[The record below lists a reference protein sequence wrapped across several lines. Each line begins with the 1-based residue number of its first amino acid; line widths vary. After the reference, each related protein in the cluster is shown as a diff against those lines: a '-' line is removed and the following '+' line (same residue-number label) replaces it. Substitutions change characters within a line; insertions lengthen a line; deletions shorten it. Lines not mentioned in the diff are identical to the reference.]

1 MSYDI
6 QKVRNIGI
14 IAHIDAG
21 KTTTTERI
29 LFYAKSTHRMGDVDS
44 GNTITDFDPEEAAR
58 GITIYSAAVTCH
70 WLDHTINIID
80 TPGHVDFTA
89 EVERSLRVLDGG
101 VVVFSAVEGVEAQ
114 SETVWRQAD
123 RYRVPRI
130 CFINKLD
137 RIGASFERTFNQV
150 VNRLH
155 GNPLALQIPI
165 GEGPATNAD
174 GFRGVIDLVAMQA
187 LYFDPE
193 SQGATIRVEPIPE
206 SEQERADEWRVK
218 LLDAVAMLD
227 DEVFAVYDATGDLPP
242 DQIRRVVRKATL
254 AYQLQPLLCGS
265 SLNHIGVQPLLDGV
279 VWYLPSPA
287 DVPPVEGR
295 NPNPKKQDVV
305 EVRKAKDDE
314 PFAGL
319 VFKIVA
325 DQHNELCF
333 VRIYSGTL
341 KSRSRLLNPR
351 TGAKELVSQLWRI
364 RASDREKLE
373 EAFAGDI
380 VGVVGPKDSATGDTL
395 CDQSQPILLESIRFP
410 DTVISMAI
418 EPETSAERKKLEEV
432 LRLMSKQDPTFRA
445 EISEET
451 GQTIISGMGELHLE
465 IIAKRMQRDF
475 GLKIRVYKPR
485 VTYRETVAGPLEH
498 RERFEHQAANSTQFV
513 ELAIRIEPFSGTE
526 PVTIENKLKPGTLP
540 PDLLNSALQALRDES
555 SGGGLVGYPL
565 MNVKITVT
573 DAEYREK
580 ETTEVAVKTA
590 AARALRNALQS
601 AGVVL
606 LEPIMK
612 LEVVTPEDF
621 LGNITAD
628 LSSRRAMIVDTE
640 IRGNLVALQAESPL
654 SQMFGYST
662 QVRSLSQGRASYS
675 MEPLRFDAAPDDVL
689 AGMLGQ

>member
-351 TGAKELVSQLWRI
+351 TGVKELVSQLWRI

-380 VGVVGPKDSATGDTL
+380 VGVVGPKDSAT
-395 CDQSQPILLESIRFP
+395 
-410 DTVISMAI
+410 
-418 EPETSAERKKLEEV
+418 
-432 LRLMSKQDPTFRA
+432 
-445 EISEET
+445 
-451 GQTIISGMGELHLE
+451 
-465 IIAKRMQRDF
+465 
-475 GLKIRVYKPR
+475 
-485 VTYRETVAGPLEH
+485 
-498 RERFEHQAANSTQFV
+498 
-513 ELAIRIEPFSGTE
+513 
-526 PVTIENKLKPGTLP
+526 
-540 PDLLNSALQALRDES
+540 
-555 SGGGLVGYPL
+555 
-565 MNVKITVT
+565 
-573 DAEYREK
+573 
-580 ETTEVAVKTA
+580 
-590 AARALRNALQS
+590 
-601 AGVVL
+601 
-606 LEPIMK
+606 
-612 LEVVTPEDF
+612 
-621 LGNITAD
+621 
-628 LSSRRAMIVDTE
+628 
-640 IRGNLVALQAESPL
+640 
-654 SQMFGYST
+654 
-662 QVRSLSQGRASYS
+662 
-675 MEPLRFDAAPDDVL
+675 
-689 AGMLGQ
+689 

>member
-6 QKVRNIGI
+6 HKVRNIGI

-70 WLDHTINIID
+70 WLEHTINIID

-123 RYRVPRI
+123 RYRVPRM

-137 RIGASFERTFNQV
+137 RMGASFERTFDQV
-150 VNRLH
+150 VSRLH

-165 GEGPATNAD
+165 GEGPMTNAD
-174 GFRGVIDLVAMQA
+174 GFRGVIDLVTMQA
-187 LYFDPE
+187 LFFDAE

-295 NPNPKKQDVV
+295 NPNPKKLEVV
-305 EVRKAKDDE
+305 EIRKAEDGE

-351 TGAKELVSQLWRI
+351 TGAKELISQLWRI

-432 LRLMSKQDPTFRA
+432 LRLMAKQDPTFRA

-485 VTYRETVAGPLEH
+485 VTYRETVAKLLEH
-498 RERFEHQAANSTQFV
+498 RERFEHQAANSTQFA
-513 ELAIRIEPFSGTE
+513 ELTIRIEPFSGTE

-565 MNVKITVT
+565 MNVKITLM
-573 DAEYREK
+573 DAEYREN

-628 LSSRRAMIVDTE
+628 LSSRRAMIVNTE

-675 MEPLRFDAAPDDVL
+675 MEPLRFDAAPGDVL